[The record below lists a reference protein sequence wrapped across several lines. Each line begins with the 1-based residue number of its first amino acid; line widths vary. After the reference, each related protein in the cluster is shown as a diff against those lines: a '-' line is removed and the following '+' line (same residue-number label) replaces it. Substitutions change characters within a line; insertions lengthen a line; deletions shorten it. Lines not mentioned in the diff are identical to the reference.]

1 MSKSLSAHGTA
12 PPSKIRLSFV
22 RSFSYAK
29 FNWADFFGVAEIHP
43 PNRPSSSPGLVC
55 RRMFWRSLEILFN
68 PVDECSWPSRRR
80 RRRRRPK
87 SKVWATIIVSDLDLA
102 GVVFVWSE
110 LGLVCSQVVLDL
122 ESRSPSNIEEQST
135 VTVWVR
141 CRLLAARD

>member
-12 PPSKIRLSFV
+12 PPLSKVRLSFV

-43 PNRPSSSPGLVC
+43 PRRPSSSPGVC

-68 PVDECSWPSRRR
+68 PVDECSWPPRRR
-80 RRRRRPK
+80 RRRRRLK

-110 LGLVCSQVVLDL
+110 LGLVCSQVVL
-122 ESRSPSNIEEQST
+122 ESRSSGNIEEQST